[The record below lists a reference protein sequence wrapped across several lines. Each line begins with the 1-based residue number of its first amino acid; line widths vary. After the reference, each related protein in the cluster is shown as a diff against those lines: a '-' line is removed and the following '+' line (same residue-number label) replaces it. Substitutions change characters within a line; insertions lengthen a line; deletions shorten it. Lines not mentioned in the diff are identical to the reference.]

1 MALCQARAAEQATLG
16 QHISA
21 RMAFPSNLQQLSGP
35 SQWHDGHFP
44 KAVLA
49 HHDFAAIA
57 NEAGLTPTDHWPYPG
72 QRRSEVRGRLP
83 L

>member
-16 QHISA
+16 QHILA

-35 SQWHDGHFP
+35 SQRHDAHFP
-44 KAVLA
+44 KAALA
-49 HHDFAAIA
+49 HHDFAVIA
-57 NEAGLTPTDHWPYPG
+57 NEVQHTRTDHWPYPG
-72 QRRSEVRGRLP
+72 QRRSEARGRLP